1 MVKMKIFIAIYG
13 GSFVILVHLIHL
25 VLKLTQETFMNIDR
39 EIINGP
45 RKIKIS

>member
-25 VLKLTQETFMNIDR
+25 VLKLTQETFMNDR